1 MLDFISSSVLEIIE
15 FLKKSRLIG
24 GQSSSGQSS
33 SSTSEPKYHDYFQM
47 KGMVSL
53 TNVEITIEDSEVSVD
68 SFKKATTFKRFMLQK
83 AILENNIDPE
93 VIENLEIIS
102 TIQNKASEFYKNS
115 LVSLTI
121 KELSLQLS
129 KFH

>member
-68 SFKKATTFKRFMLQK
+68 FFLKGNNLQK
-83 AILENNIDPE
+83 IH
-93 VIENLEIIS
+93 
-102 TIQNKASEFYKNS
+102 ASKSNRRKQYRP
-115 LVSLTI
+115 
-121 KELSLQLS
+121 
-129 KFH
+129 